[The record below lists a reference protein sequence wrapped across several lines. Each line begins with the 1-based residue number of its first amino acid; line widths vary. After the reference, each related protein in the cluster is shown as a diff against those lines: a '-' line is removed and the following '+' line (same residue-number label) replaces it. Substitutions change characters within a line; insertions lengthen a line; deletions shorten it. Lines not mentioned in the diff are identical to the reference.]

1 MSITTSPY
9 LSALDLWKSRA
20 DYPWADLVDTCA
32 QAGVLVCTP
41 EIFLAALPDIREEA
55 GQTLSPL
62 QYPEEADTWH
72 VWIAAGKPEAMR
84 TLARLAPY
92 PLPWI
97 TWHRRDRLVSLKWE
111 TVIRHAH
118 DKAETTS
125 PGRAAPAAP
134 AADLIDGSGT
144 RSRRG

>member
-1 MSITTSPY
+1 MKSPY
-9 LSALDLWKSRA
+9 LSAFDLWKTQTPF
-20 DYPWADLVDTCA
+20 PWADLIDTAA

-41 EIFLAALPDIREEA
+41 EMFLAAMPDIREEA

-62 QYPEEADTWH
+62 QYPEEADCWH
-72 VWIAAGKPEAMR
+72 VWIAAGRPDAMR
-84 TLARLAPY
+84 TLARLAPK
-92 PLPWI
+92 PLPWV

-118 DKAETTS
+118 VQAENATPSAAS
-125 PGRAAPAAP
+125 PSAG
-134 AADLIDGSGT
+134 LIDGSGT

>member
-1 MSITTSPY
+1 VSITHSSPY
-9 LSALDLWKSRA
+9 LSALDLWRNLTP
-20 DYPWADLVDTCA
+20 YPWLDLIDTCA

-41 EIFLAALPDIREEA
+41 TMFLAALPDIREEA

-118 DKAETTS
+118 DKAENAS
-125 PGRAAPAAP
+125 PAPAAP